1 MSNILTVRGIVVGH
15 GNIPEG
21 LLDAVRRIA
30 GDQSEGLTAISNSG
44 LSVEDLKIKLDAV
57 SGSDPTIMFTDLLVG
72 SGGIAA
78 AYSCRNTTERIVVS
92 GVNLPMLLEFI
103 FHRDLPLNELAERV
117 ADTGREAIRC
127 SSADI

>member
-72 SGGIAA
+72 SCGIAA

>member
-57 SGSDPTIMFTDLLVG
+57 SGSDPTIMLLTYWSEVAVSQQHTLVATLLNGLLFLG
-72 SGGIAA
+72 ST
-78 AYSCRNTTERIVVS
+78 YQ
-92 GVNLPMLLEFI
+92 
-103 FHRDLPLNELAERV
+103 
-117 ADTGREAIRC
+117 C
-127 SSADI
+127 S

>member
-44 LSVEDLKIKLDAV
+44 LSIEDLKIKLDAV

-72 SGGIAA
+72 SCGIAA

>member
-44 LSVEDLKIKLDAV
+44 LSIEDLKIKLDAV

-72 SGGIAA
+72 SCGIAA
-78 AYSCRNTTERIVVS
+78 AYSCRDAAERVVVC

-103 FHRDLPLNELAERV
+103 FHCDLPLNELADRV
-117 ADTGREAIRC
+117 ADTGRGAIR
-127 SSADI
+127 STSADI

>member
-15 GNIPEG
+15 GDIPKG

-72 SGGIAA
+72 SCGIAA

-103 FHRDLPLNELAERV
+103 FHRDLPLNELAEMLV
-117 ADTGREAIRC
+117 DTGREAIRS
-127 SSADI
+127 SSADL

>member
-72 SGGIAA
+72 SCGMAA

>member
-15 GNIPEG
+15 GDIPKG

-72 SGGIAA
+72 SCGIAA

-117 ADTGREAIRC
+117 VDTGREAIRC

>member
-72 SGGIAA
+72 SCGIAA
-78 AYSCRNTTERIVVS
+78 AHSCRNTTERIVVS